1 MFTFLVS
8 GFEGR
13 NIRQVIIIIMD
24 QKNKGIGK
32 KPCFHLATF

>member
-13 NIRQVIIIIMD
+13 NIRQVIIIMD